1 MIYFHNPLFL
11 EPIMETPTYSDPPEF
26 TKTGDGSPQGA
37 NGDRRETIA
46 RGMDSA
52 ASSLHARADNLPGGE
67 KVARAAH
74 TTADAMEKAAD
85 YVRDE
90 DMEAMLEDVQQM
102 VKRHPGATLLAAV
115 AAGFLLARIFS
126 RH

>member
-1 MIYFHNPLFL
+1 MQ
-11 EPIMETPTYSDPPEF
+11 TPTYSDPPQF
-26 TKTGDGSPQGA
+26 TKSGDGSPDPVT
-37 NGDRRETIA
+37 GDGRETIA
-46 RGMDSA
+46 RGIDSA
-52 ASSLHARADNLPGGE
+52 ASSLHSRADNLPGGE

-90 DMEAMLEDVQQM
+90 DLDAMVEDVQQL
-102 VKRHPGATLLAAV
+102 VKRHPGATLLAAA
-115 AAGFLLARIFS
+115 AAGFLLARVFS

>member
-1 MIYFHNPLFL
+1 
-11 EPIMETPTYSDPPEF
+11 METPTYADPPQF
-26 TKTGDGSPQGA
+26 TKSGDGSPEPA
-37 NGDRRETIA
+37 SSDRRESIA

-90 DMEAMLEDVQQM
+90 DLEAMIEDVQQM
-102 VKRHPGATLLAAV
+102 VKRHPGATLLAAA
-115 AAGFLLARIFS
+115 AAGFLLARVFS

>member
-1 MIYFHNPLFL
+1 
-11 EPIMETPTYSDPPEF
+11 METPTYSDPPEF
-26 TKTGDGSPQGA
+26 TKTPDGGPLPAS
-37 NGDRRETIA
+37 GDRRETIA

-52 ASSLHARADNLPGGE
+52 ASSLHANADGLPGGE

-90 DMEAMLEDVQQM
+90 DMEAMLEDVQQL
-102 VKRHPGATLLAAV
+102 VKRHPGATLLAAA
-115 AAGFLLARIFS
+115 AAGYLLARVFS